1 MPDDQPENR
10 KPAGPEYSWLL
21 SSQALRWKT
30 WFYKGLVPQLLH
42 RGGPVAAGESL
53 EKLSHRITRF
63 WLPRKIEIRR
73 AIRSNMA
80 CCETGWNPALVESGL
95 GRQLLRYVARDCV
108 LDGTDLRQYPDL
120 FTVKGLEHLEK
131 LRSSGCG
138 FILLGSHLGGH
149 LAAVHWM
156 IKSGID
162 FRMLVQ
168 RPKHVSRD
176 LDTWFNRDLPIVSQR
191 DLFLKRDLSTTD
203 AARRMTDARRLIQ
216 RGVGLYLNCDIPWD
230 GPNTD
235 SYPLLGRHLRLQ
247 SIWIDLATILQCPV
261 VIMSCRQ
268 KPGGRFELTFD
279 EPVMS
284 DLFESRS
291 SFFQWAIRRL
301 EQRLIE
307 YPDDAVAH
315 LLWPIHHPGR
325 SFKEKSIEKSMP
337 AG

>member
-1 MPDDQPENR
+1 MPDDQPEKR
-10 KPAGPEYSWLL
+10 KPTGPDYSWLL

-30 WFYKGLVPQLLH
+30 WFYQGLVPFLLN

-53 EKLSHRITRF
+53 EKLSDRFTRF
-63 WLPRKIEIRR
+63 WIPRKQELRR
-73 AIRSNMA
+73 AIHTNMA
-80 CCETGWNPALVESGL
+80 NCETGWDPATVETGL

-108 LDGTDLRQYPDL
+108 LDGAELNRYQDL
-120 FTVKGLEHLEK
+120 FAIKGLEHLDQV
-131 LRSSGCG
+131 RSEGRG
-138 FILLGSHLGGH
+138 YILLGSHLGGH
-149 LAAVHWM
+149 LAAVHWL

-176 LDTWFNRDLPIVSQR
+176 LDTWFASEMPIVSQHE
-191 DLFLKRDLSTTD
+191 LFLKRDLSATE

-216 RGVGLYLNCDIPWD
+216 RGIGLYLNCDIPWD

-235 SYPLLGRHLRLQ
+235 SYPFLGRDLQFQ
-247 SIWIDLATILQCPV
+247 SIWIDLATILQCPI
-261 VIMSCRQ
+261 VIISCRQ

-279 EPVMS
+279 EPAMA
-284 DLFESRS
+284 DRFDSRS
-291 SFFQWAIRRL
+291 AIFKWAVSRL

-307 YPDDAVAH
+307 YPDDAIAH

-325 SFKEKSIEKSMP
+325 SSK
-337 AG
+337 